1 MVEKSKR
8 APRAKA
14 KASPKPS
21 DVGYVIATND
31 SAKAESEYARL
42 IPGWAEMPKRT
53 RDEIVALCLS
63 LQERNIPLRVS
74 LSKDSADGRYS
85 IGRAD
90 EDSATYYSLKLAETF
105 GSGSVAFAIDRL
117 NDLVNHFN
125 AHNKRGASSSDLN
138 AALAMIGGV
147 KPDNEMQATLATQMV
162 MTNDAAM
169 RALRMV
175 GAADF
180 VDQQQA
186 FGNLA
191 VKLMRTFTMQAETLA
206 KLQRGG
212 EQTIKHVHID
222 ARNSQN
228 VIAETVTTGGSNAK
242 PTHQS
247 YGPDAAIAVGPAL
260 LGQDATGYGVPIP
273 SDARQA
279 AVPHPRGQGG
289 SAEGEPERS
298 QARAANG

>member
-1 MVEKSKR
+1 MFEKSKR
-8 APRAKA
+8 APRAIA
-14 KASPKPS
+14 KAAPKP
-21 DVGYVIATND
+21 DVVGYVIDTND
-31 SAKAESEYARL
+31 PAKAEAEYARL
-42 IPGWAEMPKRT
+42 IPGWTEMPKRT

-74 LSKDSADGRYS
+74 LSKDPADGKYTVDP
-85 IGRAD
+85 AT
-90 EDSATYYSLKLAETF
+90 EDGATYYTLKLAETF
-105 GSGSVAFAIDRL
+105 GSGSIAFATDRL

-175 GAADF
+175 GSADW

-191 VKLMRTFTMQAETLA
+191 IKLMRTFTMQAETLA

-228 VIAETVTTGGSNAK
+228 VIAETVTTGGSNGK
-242 PTHQS
+242 PVDQS
-247 YGPDAAIAVGPAL
+247 YGQGASIAPL
-260 LGQDATGYGVPIP
+260 LGTDATGHGMPIP
-273 SDARQA
+273 SDARPE

-289 SAEGEPERS
+289 SAEGEPERA
-298 QARAANG
+298 QARSANG